1 MKNGLKWISYF
12 SPNKNSQYSKIVEL
26 TISNLR
32 TSQDLQNEASRIFL
46 NRSAALHPP

>member
-1 MKNGLKWISYF
+1 MKWISYF
-12 SPNKNSQYSKIVEL
+12 SPNKNPQYSKIVEL